1 MKGGEKGRTA
11 AERVYATLLRA
22 YSRPFREAYGDDAVG
37 AFGEVYRDASSS
49 GAVAVFRLWT
59 RTVRS
64 VLAGGLRDRM
74 ERGREGG
81 EGGGRSSGGDAV
93 RDARQALRT
102 LARRPG
108 FAFATIGLVGLGI
121 GATTTIFSVVYG
133 VLVRPLPYPDSERL
147 VHMLKEGSSVP
158 VPDFVDIRQETRT
171 LEALGA
177 SHTVTA
183 DLTGSG
189 EPERLGLGL
198 VSDALFDILGAR
210 AYRGRLFAP
219 AEHEAGAQRVAVL
232 TMGLWTRRFGA
243 DESVI
248 GRTIVLNGEPTTVIG
263 VVGTDY
269 VAPEA
274 LGLDRADV
282 YMPLDLA
289 RPDYQNRFMFVLAV
303 VGRMRA
309 DAGIEAVRTDLETL
323 AARFRAENV
332 EGWTGLDGGPRSV
345 QATLLRDRTV
355 SGTGNVLWMFLGAVA
370 LMLVIACAN
379 VANLFLARSTE
390 RTHEMAVRAA
400 LGAGRRRLIVQLLT
414 ESTTLSV
421 AGGLLGMVLAA
432 AGVRAFVI
440 MDPGGIPRVAEVE
453 LNAPVLAFALVLS
466 ILTGIAFGL
475 APALSSAGTKAA
487 AAMRETGAATTA
499 SRSRSRMRGILVVL
513 QLAMALVLLA
523 GAGILFNS
531 FLHLRG
537 VDPGFE
543 PGNLL
548 TVQLDTEARVP
559 ATQRADFVH
568 RLEQRLAVLPG
579 VTAVGLSW
587 RLPFYRGRCCWASQ
601 LFDPTTGSDTIVPY
615 FHPVT
620 AGYFAALG
628 VTLADGRGFNEA
640 DASVGVVAPGD
651 PGTAQAARMPI
662 IISGTLADRFW
673 PGVGAVGR
681 SLGMPNSPTVYEVV
695 GVIDGMRHWR
705 LDADL
710 GADVYLPFAATAGWD
725 IGLLDVGIR
734 HDGRNAGLPTLVRE
748 VFLDLDDQLPLDR
761 IIAMDDRIAG
771 SIATPRFYA
780 ALLATFA
787 ILAFLLAAAG
797 VYSSMLYVVGLRR
810 RELGIRA
817 TLGAGHGALL
827 RLVVGRA
834 AVLVLVG
841 TVIGVGFALALGR
854 VIESLTF
861 GVSPGDPATLA
872 FAATLLAAVGI
883 AACWLPARRA
893 ARADPV
899 ATLRAG

>member
-1 MKGGEKGRTA
+1 
-11 AERVYATLLRA
+11 VYATLLRA

-49 GAVAVFRLWT
+49 GAVAVLRLWT

-64 VLAGGLRDRM
+64 VLAGGLRDRL
-74 ERGREGG
+74 ERHREGDVA
-81 EGGGRSSGGDAV
+81 GGRWSGVDAV

-133 VLVRPLPYPDSERL
+133 VLMRPLPYPESERL
-147 VHMLKEGSSVP
+147 VHMLKDGSSVP

-189 EPERLGLGL
+189 EPERVGLGL
-198 VSDALFDILGAR
+198 VSDALFEILGAR

-219 AEHEAGAQRVAVL
+219 AEYEADAERVAVL

-248 GRTIVLNGEPTTVIG
+248 GRTIVLNGERTTVIG
-263 VVGTDY
+263 VVGADY
-269 VAPEA
+269 IAPEA

-309 DAGIEAVRTDLETL
+309 DAGIEAVQTDLETL
-323 AARFRAENV
+323 AARFRAANIQ
-332 EGWTGLDGGPRSV
+332 GWTGQDGGPRSV
-345 QATLLRDRTV
+345 QATLLRDHTV

-432 AGVRAFVI
+432 AGVRAFLI

-475 APALSSAGTKAA
+475 APALSSAATKAA

-499 SRSRSRMRGILVVL
+499 SRSRSRMRGVLVVL

-537 VDPGFE
+537 VEPGFE

-548 TVQLDTEARVP
+548 TVQLDTGARVP

-587 RLPFYRGRCCWASQ
+587 RLPFDRGRCCWASRI
-601 LFDPTTGSDTIVPY
+601 FDQTAASDTIVSY

-640 DASVGVVAPGD
+640 DASVGVIAPGSAPGD
-651 PGTAQAARMPI
+651 PGTGHAARMPI

-673 PGVGAVGR
+673 PGGGAVGR
-681 SLGMPNSPTVYEVV
+681 SFGMPNSPTVYEVV

-748 VFLDLDDQLPLDR
+748 VFLELDDQLPLDR
-761 IIAMDDRIAG
+761 IIAMDARIAG

-817 TLGAGHGALL
+817 TLGAGHGDLL

-841 TVIGVGFALALGR
+841 TVIGVSLALALGR

-872 FAATLLAAVGI
+872 IVATLLAAVGI